1 MFQGRKP
8 TNKAGL
14 LLSSSRTNQRCDEAL
29 DESKSTKWFVFT
41 WVPSAQRKLWGKT
54 NHQNRNGVLKNAL
67 ENAESQYQRK
77 RDIKPGD
84 QWRGVEFF
92 GNILQSTQKSWNK
105 TVYCSDLYHD
115 LVLFRQKIIVLKCV
129 MNNIVMIAN
138 FPKLHWISLLIHQE
152 FSNES

>member
-14 LLSSSRTNQRCDEAL
+14 LLSSSRTNPRCDEAL
-29 DESKSTKWFVFT
+29 DESQKHKMICFHLSSICPEKTLRENKS
-41 WVPSAQRKLWGKT
+41 S
-54 NHQNRNGVLKNAL
+54 NRNGVLKNAI